1 MPKTAESLIQIY
13 HSEMAG
19 VEQAKKALWALLRCL
34 NAGRPAK
41 LTVTTVKGSLKVCL
55 EESFTKEN
63 MLKNKST
70 KRVSPSHLRRKERR
84 AADPAVRQRAAQHQA
99 REAATAP
106 PMEKALHT
114 PEKERRSSATS
125 SLQVSPVKDDT
136 REEAGDE
143 QVAKEEAD
151 GEQWAGEVPK
161 DYNEYANYSEWF
173 WEHDVKGRDD
183 ARKLMG
189 ETDRWCFCDYECPP
203 PTQLEDESRIMG
215 NLMSLYDH
223 IELSHPVAHQWMA

>member
-19 VEQAKKALWALLRCL
+19 VEQAKKALWALLRSL
-34 NAGRPAK
+34 NVGRAAK

-84 AADPAVRQRAAQHQA
+84 AADPAAQHQA

-106 PMEKALHT
+106 PMEEALRT

-143 QVAKEEAD
+143 QKRLMENNGLARFPRITMNMQIIQSGSGSMTSREETRPENSWVKRTGVPSVIMNAHHQLNLRTKVALW
-151 GEQWAGEVPK
+151 GI
-161 DYNEYANYSEWF
+161 S
-173 WEHDVKGRDD
+173 
-183 ARKLMG
+183 
-189 ETDRWCFCDYECPP
+189 
-203 PTQLEDESRIMG
+203 
-215 NLMSLYDH
+215 
-223 IELSHPVAHQWMA
+223 

>member
-1 MPKTAESLIQIY
+1 MGSAQKFECWKSSQADSDNCERVAEGVPGGVLHQGKHVEKQVHQEGESQPSSPEGEEGCRPCCETTSCSTPSSRSSNCSSL
-13 HSEMAG
+13 
-19 VEQAKKALWALLRCL
+19 
-34 NAGRPAK
+34 P
-41 LTVTTVKGSLKVCL
+41 
-55 EESFTKEN
+55 
-63 MLKNKST
+63 
-70 KRVSPSHLRRKERR
+70 
-84 AADPAVRQRAAQHQA
+84 
-99 REAATAP
+99 
-106 PMEKALHT
+106 T

-151 GEQWAGEVPK
+151 GERWAGEVPK

-173 WEHDVKGRDD
+173 WEHDVKRRDE

-189 ETDRWCFCDYECPP
+189 ETDRCCFCDYECPP

-223 IELSHPVAHQWMA
+223 IELSQSPCGPSMNGVSQI

>member
-1 MPKTAESLIQIY
+1 MDDNFWTQFPGMRGRAENCGILDPDIPLWNGWCGTGQEGSMGSAQKFECWK
-13 HSEMAG
+13 SSQADSDNCERVAEG
-19 VEQAKKALWALLRCL
+19 V
-34 NAGRPAK
+34 
-41 LTVTTVKGSLKVCL
+41 L

-106 PMEKALHT
+106 PMEEALRT

-143 QVAKEEAD
+143 QVVKE
-151 GEQWAGEVPK
+151 
-161 DYNEYANYSEWF
+161 
-173 WEHDVKGRDD
+173 
-183 ARKLMG
+183 
-189 ETDRWCFCDYECPP
+189 
-203 PTQLEDESRIMG
+203 
-215 NLMSLYDH
+215 
-223 IELSHPVAHQWMA
+223 

>member
-19 VEQAKKALWALLRCL
+19 VEQAKKALWALLRSL
-34 NAGRPAK
+34 NAGRAAK

-106 PMEKALHT
+106 PMEEALRT

-143 QVAKEEAD
+143 QKRLMENNGLARFPRITMNMQIIQSGSGSMTSREETRPENSWVKRTGVPSVIMNAHHQLNLRTKVALW
-151 GEQWAGEVPK
+151 GI
-161 DYNEYANYSEWF
+161 S
-173 WEHDVKGRDD
+173 
-183 ARKLMG
+183 
-189 ETDRWCFCDYECPP
+189 
-203 PTQLEDESRIMG
+203 
-215 NLMSLYDH
+215 
-223 IELSHPVAHQWMA
+223 

>member
-1 MPKTAESLIQIY
+1 
-13 HSEMAG
+13 MAG

-136 REEAGDE
+136 REEEDAVDDHGAG
-143 QVAKEEAD
+143 EEAV
-151 GEQWAGEVPK
+151 GKQPAYQLPQ
-161 DYNEYANYSEWF
+161 DYQYYANFSELF
-173 WEHDVKGRDD
+173 
-183 ARKLMG
+183 
-189 ETDRWCFCDYECPP
+189 
-203 PTQLEDESRIMG
+203 
-215 NLMSLYDH
+215 
-223 IELSHPVAHQWMA
+223 